1 MHEFLR
7 DFRRHGKRELIGRER
22 EMKSI
27 LANLARYELT
37 NVALT
42 GEAGVGKTALV
53 EKISQRDL
61 KRFYFEADIALMSS
75 SSGSNTDGSVEMAAR
90 LKELFNEVARYQKL
104 VKRQIVIF
112 LDEFHMIAQTSPAA
126 LQALKP
132 LLAESGRR
140 NIRIIVATTGD
151 EYDQYIR
158 GDEALTERLQQVI
171 VSPADDKMTFDILSN
186 MRKAYAKSAVIP
198 DRILK
203 QIIHLTNQYLPAQM
217 QPRKSVKVLDAM
229 LGWHRQFNMKFD
241 DSLINLVLHDSLG
254 VNIDHRM
261 DVDKIKDYLTN
272 RVMDQN
278 YAINAVC
285 DRLYMVMA
293 GLTDDTRP
301 LASFLFSGSTGVGKT
316 EMAKALANIMYGS
329 DSRMIRF
336 DMSEFSSASSVDSFR
351 YQLST
356 KIWEHPSSIVL
367 LDEFEKASP
376 EVAKLLLQ
384 VLDDAELSDRHNR
397 QVTFKN
403 SMIILTTNTAHEV
416 YKKFAQSHAINSEEA
431 EKRVANM
438 SEEDREMAENES
450 LQTYQSLI
458 EDSLQAVESFPPELL
473 GRIDSIVPFNPLQR
487 HGRVEITKIH
497 LSKLRD
503 KLSLS
508 RNIVLHFD
516 PKIINLI
523 VDEYTSSDTD
533 AGGGRDV
540 VRQINA
546 KVATPVA
553 KFVSFNPGYHDIM
566 VGVEGTFKSQSI
578 HLRQGRVHVV
588 VHPWGGSRSMVE
600 V

>member
-7 DFRRHGKRELIGRER
+7 DFRRKGKRQLIGRDK
-22 EMKSI
+22 EMRSI

-53 EKISQRDL
+53 EKVAQHDL

-75 SSGSNTDGSVEMAAR
+75 SSGSKTDGSVEMAAR
-90 LKELFNEVARYQKL
+90 LKRLFNEVGRYQRL
-104 VKRQIVIF
+104 VKRQIVVF
-112 LDEFHMIAQTSPAA
+112 MDEFHLIAQTSPAA
-126 LQALKP
+126 LQSLKP

-171 VSPADDKMTFDILSN
+171 VSPASDKMTFAILSN
-186 MRKAYAKSAVIP
+186 MRKAYAQGSVIP

-203 QIIHLTNQYLPAQM
+203 QIIHLTNQYIPAQM

-229 LGWHRQFNMKFD
+229 MGWHNQFKMPFD
-241 DSLINLVLHDSLG
+241 DDLISLVLHDSLG

-261 DVDKIKDYLTN
+261 DVKKIKNYLLN
-272 RVMDQN
+272 RVMDQQ

-316 EMAKALANIMYGS
+316 EMAKALAHIMYGS
-329 DSRMIRF
+329 DDRMIRF
-336 DMSEFSSASSVDSFR
+336 DMSEFSSSEAVDSFR
-351 YQLST
+351 YQLTT

-367 LDEFEKASP
+367 LDEFEKASA

-397 QVTFKN
+397 EVTFKN

-416 YKKFAQSHAINSEEA
+416 YKKFAQSHAVNSAKAEERQEQMSKE
-431 EKRVANM
+431 EK
-438 SEEDREMAENES
+438 EIAENES

-458 EDSLQAVESFPPELL
+458 EDSLQAVASFPPELL

-487 HGRVEITKIH
+487 HGRVAITKIQ
-497 LSKLRD
+497 LGKLRD

-516 PKIINLI
+516 PKIVNLI
-523 VDEYTSSDTD
+523 VDEYTTSDAD

-546 KVATPVA
+546 KVTTPVA

-566 VGVEGTFKSQSI
+566 VGVTGTFKSQS
-578 HLRQGRVHVV
+578 LRLLHGKVRVV
-588 VHPWGGSRSMVE
+588 VSPWAGSRSV
-600 V
+600 VDV

>member
-7 DFRRHGKRELIGRER
+7 DFRRKGKRKLIGRER

-27 LANLARYELT
+27 LANLARFELT

-53 EKISQRDL
+53 EKIAQKDL
-61 KRFYFEADIALMSS
+61 SRYYFEADIALMSS
-75 SSGSNTDGSVEMAAR
+75 SAGTNTDGSVEMAAR
-90 LKELFNEVARYQKL
+90 LKELFNEVARYQKI
-104 VKRQIVIF
+104 VHKQIVVF

-171 VSPADDKMTFDILSN
+171 VSPASDEMTFDILSN
-186 MRKAYAKSAVIP
+186 MRKSYAQGEIIP

-229 LGWHRQFNMKFD
+229 LGWHRQFKMKFD
-241 DSLINLVLHDSLG
+241 DQLIALVLHDSLG

-261 DVDKIKDYLTN
+261 DVKEIKHYLTN
-272 RVMDQN
+272 RVMDQQ

-316 EMAKALANIMYGS
+316 EMAKALANIMFGS
-329 DSRMIRF
+329 DDRMIRF
-336 DMSEFSSASSVDSFR
+336 DMSEFSSPESVDSFR
-351 YQLST
+351 YQLTT

-367 LDEFEKASP
+367 LDEFEKASA

-397 QVTFKN
+397 EVTFKN
-403 SMIILTTNTAHEV
+403 AMIILTTNTAHEV
-416 YKKFAQSHAINSEEA
+416 YKKFAQSHAINSEQAQERA
-431 EKRVANM
+431 ENM
-438 SEEDREMAENES
+438 SKEEKEMAENES
-450 LQTYQSLI
+450 LQTYQGLI
-458 EDSLQAVESFPPELL
+458 EDSLQSVASFPPELL

-487 HGRVEITKIH
+487 HGRVAITKIQ
-497 LSKLRD
+497 LGKLRD

-516 PKIINLI
+516 PKIVNLI

-546 KVATPVA
+546 KVTTPVA

-566 VGVEGTFKSQSI
+566 VGVEGTFKSQSL
-578 HLRQGRVHVV
+578 HLLHGKVHVV
-588 VHPWGGSRSMVE
+588 VHPWAGSRSLVE